1 MFFLFLVGYEFL
13 KAWNWTLLFKNN
25 LKISLIFG
33 NKFGFRGPFMME
45 IIPHSNFQ
53 GLRLF
58 QRAVYSGV
66 YNRHLNERIMT
77 FWLKN
82 HNLITLEWVSQ
93 NKQTFFDSIDHMSQ
107 NKHVLQTLHNLE
119 IPEKS
124 IQSMITIGNKSDLVK
139 EDDWKFI
146 R

>member
-1 MFFLFLVGYEFL
+1 MSRLHCRALILLILFLFSGTEKLEPKDELF
-13 KAWNWTLLFKNN
+13 ATLDVTSHPT
-25 LKISLIFG
+25 SLIASF
-33 NKFGFRGPFMME
+33 NATLKDAALADLLIHVRDV
-45 IIPHSNFQ
+45 SNPD
-53 GLRLF
+53 
-58 QRAVYSGV
+58 
-66 YNRHLNERIMT
+66 HL
-77 FWLKN
+77 
-82 HNLITLEWVSQ
+82 
-93 NKQTFFDSIDHMSQ
+93 SQ

>member
-1 MFFLFLVGYEFL
+1 MKELWLFDS
-13 KAWNWTLLFKNN
+13 K
-25 LKISLIFG
+25 
-33 NKFGFRGPFMME
+33 M
-45 IIPHSNFQ
+45 
-53 GLRLF
+53 
-58 QRAVYSGV
+58 
-66 YNRHLNERIMT
+66 
-77 FWLKN
+77 
-82 HNLITLEWVSQ
+82 ITLVWVGQ
-93 NKQTFFDSIDHMSQ
+93 NKQTFFDSIDHLSQ